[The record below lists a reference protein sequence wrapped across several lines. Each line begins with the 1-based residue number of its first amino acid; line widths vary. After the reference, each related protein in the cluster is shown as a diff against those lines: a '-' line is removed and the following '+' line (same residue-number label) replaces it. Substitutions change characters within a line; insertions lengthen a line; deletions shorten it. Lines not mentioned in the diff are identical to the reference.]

1 MNWPD
6 FTKRGNAIAILFFL
20 EMFFFVA
27 MFVSFLLPHEH
38 IKLQE
43 VCVTAFTGATAM
55 LALALKLGGPDTP
68 NPPDATS
75 GSATTTTT
83 TTASTVQPPIPPAAP
98 PAQPV
103 PGVPHV

>member
-75 GSATTTTT
+75 GSATTTSTT
-83 TTASTVQPPIPPAAP
+83 TTASATPVT

-103 PGVPHV
+103 TPKPSVG